1 VIMIVSRLPGENV
14 RLDGDFDKAMN
25 REWDVG
31 DFRPLGSAR
40 EVDVQFQGQQHFAQ
54 LQVFQDDTQALRNQF
69 LLGLPWGGQTVYL
82 QANGPADLLTQASL
96 QEALDGVVGK
106 AQELMP
112 PELESTADATPPES
126 TDTEQS

>member
-1 VIMIVSRLPGENV
+1 
-14 RLDGDFDKAMN
+14 
-25 REWDVG
+25 
-31 DFRPLGSAR
+31 
-40 EVDVQFQGQQHFAQ
+40 
-54 LQVFQDDTQALRNQF
+54 
-69 LLGLPWGGQTVYL
+69 L